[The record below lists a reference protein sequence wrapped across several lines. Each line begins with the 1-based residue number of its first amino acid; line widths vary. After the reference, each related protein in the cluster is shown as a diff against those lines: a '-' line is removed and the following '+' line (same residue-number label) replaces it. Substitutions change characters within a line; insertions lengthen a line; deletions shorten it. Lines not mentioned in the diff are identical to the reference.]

1 MGMWSKIV
9 FRFYG
14 DEKKFEMVKDNGII
28 IGSRQ
33 RMDRK
38 VYLYMLKDFFVEVM
52 YINDDIDMQPE
63 RIDTFSSLDH
73 LHTYL
78 EKDFRAAF

>member
-1 MGMWSKIV
+1 MWSKV
-9 FRFYG
+9 LFRFYG
-14 DEKKFEMVKDNGII
+14 VAKQIEILKERGIL

-33 RMDRK
+33 RQDRK
-38 VYLYMLKDFFVEVM
+38 VFLYMLRDFFVEVM
-52 YINDDIDMQPE
+52 YEQDDIDLMPE

-73 LHTYL
+73 LNTYL